1 MAASSLLGDRSMYQL
16 TLQDIESGGQQ
27 YENDSDELYKNE
39 AWLRDQYC
47 ALDRE
52 PDEIADECGVVR
64 GTIQNWLRRFYI
76 IPAKEQRKNLP
87 DYEVLRGEEWLR
99 KKYIEESLSTHQ
111 IAERCDFSH
120 TTVRRALIAFEID
133 VRTRSDG
140 ATAAMEDSYDELHDE
155 EWLREQY
162 VDLGKSGHQIS
173 REVGCCNHTVYRWL
187 DKHDIETRNTGQP
200 SGDDHPDYSGG
211 PFPYGKGWTAK
222 RRREVRSRD
231 GNKCVRC
238 GMSQEEHQNEY
249 DQKLHVHHIK
259 PARQF
264 DDAEERNAMDNLTTL
279 CKTCHD
285 TVEEFAK
292 SGLSI
297 DLISD

>member
-1 MAASSLLGDRSMYQL
+1 MSYQ
-16 TLQDIESGGQQ
+16 DKE
-27 YENDSDELYKNE
+27 
-39 AWLRDQYC
+39 WLKQKYHKEG
-47 ALDRE
+47 LNQS
-52 PDEIADECGVVR
+52 EIADICDVSR
-64 GTIQNWLRRFYI
+64 STI
-76 IPAKEQRKNLP
+76 
-87 DYEVLRGEEWLR
+87 G
-99 KKYIEESLSTHQ
+99 
-111 IAERCDFSH
+111 
-120 TTVRRALIAFEID
+120 
-133 VRTRSDG
+133 
-140 ATAAMEDSYDELHDE
+140 
-155 EWLREQY
+155 
-162 VDLGKSGHQIS
+162 
-173 REVGCCNHTVYRWL
+173 RWM

-238 GMSQEEHQNEY
+238 GMPQEEHQNEY